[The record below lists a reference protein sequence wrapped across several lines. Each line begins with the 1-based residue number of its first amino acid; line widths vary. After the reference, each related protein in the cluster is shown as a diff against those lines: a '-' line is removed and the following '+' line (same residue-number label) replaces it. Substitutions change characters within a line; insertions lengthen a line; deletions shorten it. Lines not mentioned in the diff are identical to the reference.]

1 MSDQSPVDAPPK
13 HTTDADE
20 SPHPFPANEVPNQSS
35 SSGPRRYIY
44 TQADMEHF
52 RHSSARKEL
61 LSFVTAMGRG
71 LTNKAGASSAA
82 SSSALPPTP
91 HNYDPARPLR
101 YLTPALASLH
111 GSLSCMARTW
121 MDADHPDGIPP
132 DRKAKARFGN
142 PAFRT
147 WHARLVQRSYGIVKC
162 CLDCHRGNCE
172 RSSEKDE
179 LEVLVECS
187 RNGYRA
193 ASTDG
198 SHELPAVSSNSNEQE
213 TIEELRAYLH
223 DAFGHPI
230 RIDYGTGHESSFVV
244 FLLALCKIGCFAWM
258 SRHKDDTNDIKSNP
272 TPSPAPPIIS
282 RASLALFH
290 AYLSVT
296 RGLQRDYMLEPA
308 GSHGVWGL
316 DDYHCIPF
324 YVGACQMV
332 AREQWQQH
340 QLKEQRTSAE
350 GALEQTTLEK
360 EESDGD
366 VAPIHPYLPDK
377 ALPDPKTA
385 SRPLINHNDNLEQW
399 DPSIIHN
406 RHVLETH
413 RQTYLYL
420 SCIHF
425 IQEIKPNV
433 PFFES
438 SPMLND
444 ISSLGNWNKVSSGL
458 LRLYEGEV
466 LDKLPVVQHFVFGKI
481 FCANWSPSRKGPLEA
496 PQWTFING
504 PMGDECI
511 APWAYGNNSINED
524 PQGDGSLHRRA
535 SSGSSLGGIPPTR
548 APWAK

>member
-1 MSDQSPVDAPPK
+1 
-13 HTTDADE
+13 
-20 SPHPFPANEVPNQSS
+20 
-35 SSGPRRYIY
+35 
-44 TQADMEHF
+44 MENF
-52 RHSSARKEL
+52 RLSSARKEL

-71 LTNKAGASSAA
+71 LTNNGK
-82 SSSALPPTP
+82 
-91 HNYDPARPLR
+91 RPLQ

-111 GSLSCMARTW
+111 GSLSCMADTW
-121 MDADHPDGIPP
+121 MDGNHPDGIPP
-132 DRKAKARFGN
+132 DLKAKARFGN

-147 WHARLVQRSYGIVKC
+147 WHARLVRRSYGIVKC
-162 CLDCHRGNCE
+162 CLDCHRE
-172 RSSEKDE
+172 
-179 LEVLVECS
+179 
-187 RNGYRA
+187 
-193 ASTDG
+193 
-198 SHELPAVSSNSNEQE
+198 E

-244 FLLALCKIGCFAWM
+244 FLLALCKIGCFA
-258 SRHKDDTNDIKSNP
+258 
-272 TPSPAPPIIS
+272 PSPPTIS
-282 RASLALFH
+282 RASLSLFH
-290 AYLSVT
+290 AYLNVT

-324 YVGACQMV
+324 FVGACQMV
-332 AREQWQQH
+332 AREQ
-340 QLKEQRTSAE
+340 TPSM
-350 GALEQTTLEK
+350 
-360 EESDGD
+360 
-366 VAPIHPYLPDK
+366 
-377 ALPDPKTA
+377 
-385 SRPLINHNDNLEQW
+385 PLSNYNDNLEHW

-406 RHVLETH
+406 RNILEMH
-413 RQTYLYL
+413 RNTYLYL

-425 IQEIKPNV
+425 IQQIKPNV

-481 FCANWSPSRKGPLEA
+481 FSANWSPSRKGPLEA

-511 APWAYGNNSINED
+511 APWAYGNNGSNES
-524 PQGDGSLHRRA
+524 PQGGENIHGRTNSNV
-535 SSGSSLGGIPPTR
+535 SSLGPMPPTR

>member
-1 MSDQSPVDAPPK
+1 
-13 HTTDADE
+13 
-20 SPHPFPANEVPNQSS
+20 
-35 SSGPRRYIY
+35 
-44 TQADMEHF
+44 MENF
-52 RHSSARKEL
+52 RLSSARKEL

-71 LTNKAGASSAA
+71 LTTASAT
-82 SSSALPPTP
+82 PP
-91 HNYDPARPLR
+91 HNYDPERPLQ

-111 GSLSCMARTW
+111 GSLSCMADTW
-121 MDADHPDGIPP
+121 MDGNHPDGIPP
-132 DRKAKARFGN
+132 DLKAKARFGN

-147 WHARLVQRSYGIVKC
+147 WHARLVRRSYGIVKC
-162 CLDCHRGNCE
+162 CLDCHRLNCE
-172 RSSEKDE
+172 GTSAQDE
-179 LEVLVECS
+179 LSVLAECS
-187 RNGYRA
+187 KKGYRA
-193 ASTDG
+193 AS
-198 SHELPAVSSNSNEQE
+198 SEAPHELSTGSSNSNEEE

-244 FLLALCKIGCFAWM
+244 FLLALCKIGCFAW
-258 SRHKDDTNDIKSNP
+258 SKSKSAP
-272 TPSPAPPIIS
+272 TPSPPTIS
-282 RASLALFH
+282 RASLSLFH
-290 AYLSVT
+290 AYLNVT

-324 YVGACQMV
+324 FVGACQMV

-340 QLKEQRTSAE
+340 QLKEQRQSAMRSVD
-350 GALEQTTLEK
+350 QTKLEK
-360 EESDGD
+360 DESDGD
-366 VAPIHPYLPDK
+366 ATPMNPYLPDK
-377 ALPDPKTA
+377 ALPDPKTP
-385 SRPLINHNDNLEQW
+385 SMPLSNYNDNLEHW

-406 RHVLETH
+406 RNILEMH
-413 RQTYLYL
+413 RNTYLYL

-425 IQEIKPNV
+425 IQQIKPNV

-481 FCANWSPSRKGPLEA
+481 FSANWSPSRKGPLEA

-511 APWAYGNNSINED
+511 APWAYGNNGSNES
-524 PQGDGSLHRRA
+524 PQGGENIHGRTNSNV
-535 SSGSSLGGIPPTR
+535 SSLGPMPPTR